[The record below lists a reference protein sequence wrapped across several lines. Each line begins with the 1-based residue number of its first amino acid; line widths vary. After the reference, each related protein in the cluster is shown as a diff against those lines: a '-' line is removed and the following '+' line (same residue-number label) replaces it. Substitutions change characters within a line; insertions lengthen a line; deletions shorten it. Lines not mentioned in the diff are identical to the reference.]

1 METSLVVLAAGMGSR
16 FGGLKQIAPIGPNKE
31 SIIDFSIYDAIEA
44 GFNEIVFIIK
54 KEIEE
59 DFKEVIG
66 KRWEGRVKITYA
78 FQSNEKVPSF
88 FDASKRQKPLGTAH
102 AVLCAKDALDKPFAV
117 INADDF
123 YGKHSFK
130 LLHDFLVDNENANC
144 MIGFKLINTLSENG
158 SVSRGVCEVENGNLK
173 SVTECTAITKD
184 SDYDMNSTVSMNMW
198 GLNPSLLNDMEKY
211 FHDFL
216 RNIKNPE
223 KDECYLPLFIDT
235 QIKEKGLNVK
245 VIQSDEK
252 WYGMTYKEDIDGVK
266 EAIKS
271 LVDKEYYNGI

>member
-1 METSLVVLAAGMGSR
+1 METSLLILAAGMGSR
-16 FGGLKQIAPIGPNKE
+16 FGGLKQIAPIGPNGE
-31 SIIDFSIYDAIEA
+31 TILDFSIYDAIEA

-66 KRWEGRVKITYA
+66 KRWEGKIKITYT
-78 FQSNEKVPSF
+78 FQSNDKVPSF
-88 FDASKRQKPLGTAH
+88 FDSSKRQKPLGTAH

-123 YGKHSFK
+123 YGKNSFK
-130 LLHDFLVDNENANC
+130 LVHDFLVNNENDNC
-144 MIGFKLINTLSENG
+144 LIGFKLLNTLSDNG

-198 GLNPSLLNDMEKY
+198 GLNPSLLEDMEKY

-216 RNIKNPE
+216 SNIKNVE

-235 QIKEKGLNVK
+235 QIKEKDLKVK
-245 VIQSDEK
+245 VLQSDEK

-266 EAIKS
+266 EAIKL
-271 LVDKEYYNGI
+271 LVDKGYYDGI